1 MYIWGK
7 FASGSTSEINM
18 TYSNIELMEIYTT
31 ACENGQSFPVPRKE
45 RNKKEEIHYSIV
57 QSYRFR
63 RTTKYIRK
71 KQNTY
76 DAERWLKDY
85 LVVLGYQ
92 FFLVI

>member
-1 MYIWGK
+1 
-7 FASGSTSEINM
+7 
-18 TYSNIELMEIYTT
+18 
-31 ACENGQSFPVPRKE
+31 
-45 RNKKEEIHYSIV
+45 V